1 MWSFV
6 HTVLLLS
13 GLCIPAVDHDAL
25 NTEGKKHRL
34 HLLYEF
40 LQQASSSLCLVSSR
54 CILGTETSFST
65 ETDFWVTGSRMED
78 RVDKGAQIREMRK
91 HLPWGLGLSQYVVQ
105 WYTLAA
111 LTPQRWFKQISQHNI
126 KSEQFP
132 CGVVVVTLLQSSILK
147 SSLNLVNLLHL
158 FCITP
163 LRPLTGEMIYYH
175 RPLY

>member
-6 HTVLLLS
+6 HTVLLLF

-25 NTEGKKHRL
+25 NTEGKKHRY
-34 HLLYEF
+34 HLLYKL

-132 CGVVVVTLLQSSILK
+132 CGVVVLYCH
-147 SSLNLVNLLHL
+147 SLWKKNEWRIKDSYLDLAVDVDLSGAHL
-158 FCITP
+158 CIQH
-163 LRPLTGEMIYYH
+163 IV
-175 RPLY
+175 